1 MGAFEE
7 LFKVNVNGHTEK
19 KKVDDRTELTYLS
32 WPFAWAEVKKRYPEA
47 TYEVKKF
54 ERGLPYAFDPFTGYM
69 VYTTVTIEGV
79 THEMWL
85 PVMDSKNKAM
95 KGEPYKYTVKRY
107 GKTEERTVAEATMF
121 DINKTIMRCL
131 VKNLAMFGLG
141 LYIYAGEDLPEGDED
156 SKAAEEKPLT
166 DAQRAVNAYPE
177 RETIIDRIR
186 ERIAPAVIAKWLE
199 NWGVNALEEAE
210 DVKLMTM
217 YGYYDTR
224 GRFD

>member
-69 VYTTVTIEGV
+69 VYTSVTIEGV

-107 GKTEERTVAEATMF
+107 GKTEERTVADASMF

-141 LYIYAGEDLPEGDED
+141 LYIYAGEDLPEADED
-156 SKAAEEKPLT
+156 SKAMEEKPIT
-166 DAQRAVNAYPE
+166 DAQRAANAYPE

-199 NWGVNALEEAE
+199 NWGVNALEEAD

-217 YGYYDTR
+217 YGYYDAR
-224 GRFD
+224 GRFE